1 MAITS
6 KEINLKQ
13 LDQELGG
20 QGLVADFNDPEN
32 KIIKPADN
40 SSITEEELES
50 AITAHIA
57 NPSEAEVIRLN
68 RQQGIAKLKELGFTD
83 EQISALIG
91 GN

>member
-6 KEINLKQ
+6 KEINLVQ

-20 QGLVADFNDPEN
+20 QGLCADFNDPNN

-40 SSITEEELES
+40 STVTEAQLEA
-50 AITAHIA
+50 AIAAHIA
-57 NPSEAEVIRLN
+57 GPTEAEVMQLN
-68 RQQGIAKLKELGFTD
+68 REQGLAKLKELGFTD
-83 EQISALIG
+83 AQISALLG

>member
-6 KEINLKQ
+6 KKINLAQ

-20 QGLVADFNDPEN
+20 KGLVADFNDPNN

-40 SSITEEELES
+40 SDVTEAQLEAAIAAHIAGPTEEEVR
-50 AITAHIA
+50 IF
-57 NPSEAEVIRLN
+57 N
-68 RQQGIAKLKELGFTD
+68 RQQGIAKLKELGFTE
-83 EQISALIG
+83 EQITALLG

>member
-6 KEINLKQ
+6 KKINLYQ

-20 QGLVADFNDPEN
+20 KGLIADFNDPNN

-40 SSITEEELES
+40 SNITEAQLEAAIASHIAGPTEEE
-50 AITAHIA
+50 IK
-57 NPSEAEVIRLN
+57 VLN
-68 RQQGIAKLKELGFTD
+68 RQQGIAKLKELGFTE
-83 EQISALIG
+83 EQITALLG